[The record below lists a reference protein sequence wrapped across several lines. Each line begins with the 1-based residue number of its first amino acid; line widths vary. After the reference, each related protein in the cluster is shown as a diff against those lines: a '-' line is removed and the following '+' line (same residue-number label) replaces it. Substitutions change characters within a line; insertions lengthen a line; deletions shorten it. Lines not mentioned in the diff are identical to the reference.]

1 MKWVFLGG
9 VIGFIL
15 SLGLLGVSLL
25 LPIVNGPRTS
35 WSEAAIGIVPGA
47 LCSFIFLVVMLVGL
61 FLWLNQQDRRI
72 SNKAD

>member
-25 LPIVNGPRTS
+25 LPIVNGPHTS